1 LTGFASTATCIEIE
15 AVKEINE
22 SMHDEYFG
30 HEHVTVIEPHGSLMD
45 LKLKELWAYRDLIML
60 FVRRDFVAQYKQT
73 ILGPAWHFLQPLL
86 TTVIFT
92 IVFGKIAQ
100 ISTDGAPP
108 FLFYMAGTIIWTYF
122 AVVWTDTSHTFTS
135 HAHIFGKVYFPRL
148 AVPVAT
154 LLSKLMAFSFQFMFF
169 LGFLVYFKLR
179 GAELSINS
187 WVLITP
193 LLLLMMAMLGMGL
206 GVIVSAVTT
215 RYRDLTVVVGFGV
228 QLFMYLSPVVYPVSI
243 LPEPYKSWMLMNPV
257 APILETFRHAFLG
270 TGSVGLFRLSISAVI
285 ITLILLTGIMLF
297 NRIERTFMDTV

>member
-1 LTGFASTATCIEIE
+1 MKETNGNLHDRHFGSEHLTVFDAQ
-15 AVKEINE
+15 
-22 SMHDEYFG
+22 
-30 HEHVTVIEPHGSLMD
+30 GSLLD
-45 LKLKELWAYRDLIML
+45 FKFKELWAYRDLIML

-73 ILGPAWHFLQPLL
+73 ILGPIWHFLQPLL

-92 IVFGKIAQ
+92 VVFGKIAQ

-122 AVVWTDTSHTFTS
+122 AVVLTDTSNTFIN

-154 LLSKLMAFSFQFMFF
+154 LFSKLIAFLLQFVFF
-169 LGFLVYFKLR
+169 LGFLVYFKLL
-179 GAELSINS
+179 GAELSMNS
-187 WVLITP
+187 WILITP

-243 LPEPYKSWMLMNPV
+243 LPEPYKSWMLLNPV

-270 TGSVGLFRLSISAVI
+270 TGSVGLFHLLTSAVI
-285 ITLILLTGIMLF
+285 ITLILLAGIILF
-297 NRIERTFMDTV
+297 NRVERTFMDTV